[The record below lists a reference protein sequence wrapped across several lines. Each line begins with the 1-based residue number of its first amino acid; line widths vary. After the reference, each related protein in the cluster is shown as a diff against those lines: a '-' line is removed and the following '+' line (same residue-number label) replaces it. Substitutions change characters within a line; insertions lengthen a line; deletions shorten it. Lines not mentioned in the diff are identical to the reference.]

1 MNKHTL
7 ILALATTATV
17 TAISAANA
25 QHITFRFGR
34 QYVYRA
40 PAPTVCYPSPV
51 TTIRYSYGPTI
62 QTYTYP
68 APYTYRSHTPYYRT
82 YNTPRHHTRA
92 PRGWVPAYYNT
103 TTHRIYIPRANLHHT
118 RRHTTSLRCR

>member
-7 ILALATTATV
+7 ILALATTTAA
-17 TAISAANA
+17 AISAANA
-25 QHITFRFGR
+25 QQISFSIGP
-34 QYVYRA
+34 QYAYRA
-40 PAPTVCYPSPV
+40 PAPASCYPPPV

-82 YNTPRHHTRA
+82 YYTPRHHTRA

-103 TTHRIYIPRANLHHT
+103 TTHRIYIPRANTHHP
-118 RRHTTSLRCR
+118 RHASPRQYR